1 MGADPESFSGGA
13 HCRWSSRTQSCEPP
27 SLPICPQ
34 HNVSVLGTLVVEHW
48 NLTIIRLSSIFMRAA
63 LLRSPMP
70 ELETSN
76 VQAHMGRYAVWRIE
90 AVDVAVFPS
99 RAMPPAE
106 MRLTDWGRDEAPKNN
121 LNNSRNRTVR
131 PTRVEVAIVP
141 DQGHAPFATSPR
153 GGDGRSC
160 KAEASDL
167 KPAYGN
173 SCHRSERPTPA
184 QAFQARSWH

>member
-1 MGADPESFSGGA
+1 MRKFALATLSHA
-13 HCRWSSRTQSCEPP
+13 RT
-27 SLPICPQ
+27 
-34 HNVSVLGTLVVEHW
+34 
-48 NLTIIRLSSIFMRAA
+48 AA
-63 LLRSPMP
+63 SPFIQNA
-70 ELETSN
+70 L
-76 VQAHMGRYAVWRIE
+76 
-90 AVDVAVFPS
+90 
-99 RAMPPAE
+99 PPAIFVVAPARNRPSVRANGPAA
-106 MRLTDWGRDEAPKNN
+106 MTDRGRDEAQ
-121 LNNSRNRTVR
+121 SVR

-141 DQGHAPFATSPR
+141 DQGHALFATSPR

>member
-1 MGADPESFSGGA
+1 M
-13 HCRWSSRTQSCEPP
+13 
-27 SLPICPQ
+27 PICPQ
-34 HNVSVLGTLVVEHW
+34 HNGSVLGTLVVEHW